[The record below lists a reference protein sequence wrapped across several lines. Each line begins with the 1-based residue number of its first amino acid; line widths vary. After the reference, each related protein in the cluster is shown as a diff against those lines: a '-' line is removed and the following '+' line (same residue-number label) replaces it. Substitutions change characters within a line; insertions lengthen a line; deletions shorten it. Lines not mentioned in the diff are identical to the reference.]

1 MEYKKS
7 IIKLINERTST
18 RTYDGRGLEKEHLD
32 ELNTYLDKINQE
44 IKIKARFTIV
54 SNLGTDKEESKKLG
68 TYGFIQGANTYII
81 GIMDKDNNDAFEFGY
96 VFEKIILFATDL
108 GIQTCWLGGTFSKDN
123 FQQFAGLNE
132 NEFIAIITPVGYKKE
147 KMRVFETAMRTT
159 ISADKRKP
167 WNELFFNKSMKSLD
181 EDEVGEF
188 KIPLEMVR
196 LGPSASNKQP
206 WRIIKD
212 ENTFHFYV
220 CRNKG
225 YGIAGYDLQKNDI
238 GIAKCHFDLTLK
250 ELGIKG
256 SWQELKSVN
265 VPDNWE
271 YIVSWIMNLKEK
283 IID

>member
-1 MEYKKS
+1 MEYKES
-7 IIKLINERTST
+7 IISLIKERTST
-18 RTYDGRGLEKEHLD
+18 RTYDGKVLEKEHLD
-32 ELNTYLDKINQE
+32 ELNSYLDKLNQE
-44 IKIKARFTIV
+44 NRNKFRFKIV
-54 SNLGTDKEESKKLG
+54 SNFGTGKEESKKLG

-108 GIQTCWLGGTFSKDN
+108 GIQTCWLGGTFSKDS
-123 FQQFAGLNE
+123 FMQLAGLNV
-132 NEFIAIITPVGYKKE
+132 NEFIAIISPVGYKKV
-147 KMRVFETAMRTT
+147 KMRAFEAAMRTT
-159 ISADKRKP
+159 IGADKRKP
-167 WNELFFNKSMKSLD
+167 WNELFFNKNMQPLN
-181 EDEVGEF
+181 ENEVGEF
-188 KIPLEMVR
+188 KLPLEMVR

-206 WRIIKD
+206 WKIIKD

-256 SWQELKSVN
+256 SWKELKNVN
-265 VPDNWE
+265 SPDDWE
-271 YIVSWIMNLKEK
+271 YIVSWINV
-283 IID
+283 